1 MLALLLNV
9 TIVSKDVIDVRNVS
23 KEVTK
28 VRIVNNNFS

>member
-9 TIVSKDVIDVRNVS
+9 RKDVIDVRNVS

-28 VRIVNNNFS
+28 VRIINKNFN